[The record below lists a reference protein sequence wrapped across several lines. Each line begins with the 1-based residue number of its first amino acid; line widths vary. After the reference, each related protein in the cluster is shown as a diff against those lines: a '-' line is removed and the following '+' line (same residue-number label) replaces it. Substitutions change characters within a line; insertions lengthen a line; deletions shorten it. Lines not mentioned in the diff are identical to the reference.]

1 MKKESEKKLII
12 TLISIFVL
20 VLAVLLIIFIAY
32 SSIED
37 NKKETDN
44 NTNINNI
51 LDKEQMK
58 IDCIN
63 LGCNNN
69 SNENQGDYIYAGSKN
84 SDKYYECSCG
94 YAKNILPQNLVC
106 FASDEEAIADGRV
119 SVEC

>member
-1 MKKESEKKLII
+1 
-12 TLISIFVL
+12 
-20 VLAVLLIIFIAY
+20 
-32 SSIED
+32 
-37 NKKETDN
+37 
-44 NTNINNI
+44 
-51 LDKEQMK
+51 MK

-119 SVEC
+119 RVEC